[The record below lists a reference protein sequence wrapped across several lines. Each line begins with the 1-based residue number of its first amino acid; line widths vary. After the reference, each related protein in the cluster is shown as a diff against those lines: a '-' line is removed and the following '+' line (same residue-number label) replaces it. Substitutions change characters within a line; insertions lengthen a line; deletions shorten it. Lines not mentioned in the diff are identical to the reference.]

1 MSSHFLGN
9 SMILNNVYVHDAGI
23 TAGVLEHQGPLSS
36 YFDKHYDDYYCHED
50 SFEKA
55 ERRMVKDALNICL
68 DKANL
73 KQDDIDL
80 FIGGDLMNQN
90 TTMNYL
96 ARELIRPF
104 VGIYSACS
112 SFCLSVAL
120 GSLLIEAGF
129 VDNIISLV
137 SSHNLTAER
146 QFRYPVEYGGQ
157 KRVTTT
163 FTATGG
169 VASLLSSKKSAIQI
183 ESITLGKV
191 IDYKQNDANDMGRAM
206 APAAYDTITHHFK
219 DLNRTYK
226 DYDLI
231 VTGDLSTYGHEI
243 LETMLKNDDPFID
256 NYYDCGC
263 MLYDTVS
270 QNVFQG
276 GSGCACSAM
285 VTMGFIYN
293 QMLKGVYKKVLVV
306 ATGALL
312 SPLILAQKETI
323 PCVAHAIVLEARQ
336 WNI

>member
-1 MSSHFLGN
+1 MSLRFLGN
-9 SMILNNVYVHDAGI
+9 SLILNNVYIQDTGICAGL
-23 TAGVLEHQGPLSS
+23 LEHQGPLSR
-36 YFDKHYDDYYCHED
+36 YFDKYYEDYYCHQD

-55 ERRMVKDALNICL
+55 ERTMVKDALSICL
-68 DKANL
+68 NKAKL
-73 KQDDIDL
+73 KEDDIDL

-90 TTMNYL
+90 TIMHYL
-96 ARELIRPF
+96 ARDLIKPF
-104 VGIYSACS
+104 IGIYSACS

-120 GSLLIEAGF
+120 SSMFIEAGF
-129 VDNIISLV
+129 FDNVMSLV

-169 VASLLSSKKSAIQI
+169 VATLVSSQTSKIKV

-206 APAAYDTITHHFK
+206 APAAYDTITQHFK

-231 VTGDLSTYGHEI
+231 VTGDLSMYGHEI
-243 LETMLKNDDPFID
+243 LDAMLKKDDPFIN
-256 NYYDCGC
+256 NYHDCGC
-263 MLYDTVS
+263 MLYDLS
-270 QNVFQG
+270 KQPVFQG

-285 VTMGFIYN
+285 VSMGFIYN
-293 QMLKGVYKKVLVV
+293 QMLKGTYKKVLIV

-323 PCVAHAIVLEARQ
+323 PCVAHAIVLEVV
-336 WNI
+336 

>member
-1 MSSHFLGN
+1 MSLRFLGN
-9 SMILNNVYVHDAGI
+9 SLKLKNVYILETGI
-23 TAGVLEHQGPLSS
+23 TAGVLEHQGPLAK
-36 YFDKHYDDYYCHED
+36 YFDLDYEDYYCNQ
-50 SFEKA
+50 SSYEKA
-55 ERRMVKDALNICL
+55 ERKMAEDALKICL
-68 DKANL
+68 KKTNL
-73 KQDDIDL
+73 KESDIDV

-96 ARELIRPF
+96 ARDLTKPF
-104 VGIYSACS
+104 IGIYSACS

-120 GSLLIEAGF
+120 ASMFIEAGYF
-129 VDNIISLV
+129 NYVMSLV

-146 QFRYPVEYGGQ
+146 QFRYPSEYGGQ
-157 KRVTTT
+157 KRVTST

-169 VASLLSSKKSAIQI
+169 VATLITSNVSKIRV

-191 IDYKQNDANDMGRAM
+191 IDYKQNDPNDMGRAM
-206 APAAYDTITHHFK
+206 APSAYDTITQHFK

-231 VTGDLSTYGHEI
+231 VTGDLSQYGSSI
-243 LETMLKNDDPFID
+243 LKEMLKKDDPFID

-263 MLYDTVS
+263 MLYDVKN
-270 QNVFQG
+270 QPVFQG

-285 VTMGFIYN
+285 VSMGYIY
-293 QMLKGVYKKVLVV
+293 QLMLKGTYKRVLIV

-323 PCVAHAIVLEARQ
+323 PAVAHAIVLEVV
-336 WNI
+336 

>member
-9 SMILNNVYVHDAGI
+9 SVFLNTVYIDSVGI
-23 TAGVLEHQGPLSS
+23 TAGLLEHQGPLGL
-36 YFDKHYDDYYCHED
+36 YFDKYYEDYYCNQD

-55 ERRMVKDALNICL
+55 ERQMIKDALNICL
-68 DKANL
+68 NKAIM
-73 KQDDIDL
+73 KQSDIDL

-96 ARELIRPF
+96 ARNLIKPF
-104 VGIYSACS
+104 IGIYSACS

-120 GSLLIEAGF
+120 SSLLIEAGF
-129 VDNIISLV
+129 VDNVISLV

-169 VASLLSSKKSAIQI
+169 VATLVSNKENKVKV
-183 ESITLGKV
+183 ESVTLGKV

-206 APAAYDTITHHFK
+206 APAAYDTIMNHFK
-219 DLNRTYK
+219 DLDRTYK

-231 VTGDLSTYGHEI
+231 VTGDLSAYCHEI
-243 LETMLKNDDPFID
+243 LETMLKKDDPFIN
-256 NYYDCGC
+256 NYNDCGC
-263 MLYDTVS
+263 MLYDTYNQS
-270 QNVFQG
+270 VFLG

-285 VTMGFIYN
+285 VTMGYIYDSL
-293 QMLKGVYKKVLVV
+293 LKGIYKRVLIV

-323 PCVAHAIVLEARQ
+323 PCIAHAIVLEAV
-336 WNI
+336 